1 MLNGTTSPE
10 AAVDEAQF
18 DAFGE
23 PVKYDESPASIARR
37 SISSWVAF
45 IGIGL
50 FWLLVIGTIVARV
63 FYFDPN
69 FSSKFG

>member
-1 MLNGTTSPE
+1 ME
-10 AAVDEAQF
+10 EAQF

-23 PVKYDESPASIARR
+23 PVKYDESPTSSM

-50 FWLLVIGTIVARV
+50 FWLLVIGTIAARV
-63 FYFDPN
+63 FYFDPS
-69 FSSKFG
+69 FVGKFG